1 MDAFKESLVEEL
13 GTHTAFTIPLFGGI
27 PVADSV
33 VVTWIVM
40 AVLVIAALLLTRNLS
55 VRSPGKV
62 QVALESAV
70 QFLNGFV
77 KTNIGSHWRPF
88 AYYWHLWSDA
98 AHQGHQ
104 RDHRSGFD
112 EYAAHLRLPVPV

>member
-88 AYYWHLWSDA
+88 APYLGTVALYI
-98 AHQGHQ
+98 G
-104 RDHRSGFD
+104 
-112 EYAAHLRLPVPV
+112 LPTSSVSLV